1 MELTASKKDG
11 SFVLGTRNMALR
23 ALLIAIALLIG
34 GAVGVVT
41 YHYVG
46 NESNSAPAA
55 QVSVPA
61 EIGTPP
67 VDAAVP
73 SAQPTA
79 APVAEAP
86 PTTPASTPPT
96 AENDAKPVAAKGSPA
111 KPSTKKAKPKSKPA
125 E

>member
-1 MELTASKKDG
+1 MELTPSKKDG
-11 SFVLGTRNMALR
+11 SFVLGTHNMALR
-23 ALLIAIALLIG
+23 ALLIAIALLIA
-34 GAVGVVT
+34 GAVGLAT

-46 NESNSAPAA
+46 SESKPEPAA
-55 QVSVPA
+55 QVSIPL

-86 PTTPASTPPT
+86 PATPPT
-96 AENDAKPVAAKGSPA
+96 AESDAKPVAAKGSPA
-111 KPSTKKAKPKSKPA
+111 KPSAKKAKPKSKPA

>member
-1 MELTASKKDG
+1 VEFTASKKDV
-11 SFVLGTRNMALR
+11 SFVLGTHSMALR
-23 ALLIAIALLIG
+23 ALLIAIALLIA
-34 GAVGVVT
+34 GAVGLAT

-46 NESNSAPAA
+46 SESKPEPAA
-55 QVSVPA
+55 QVSTPA

-67 VDAAVP
+67 VDAAAP
-73 SAQPTA
+73 STQPTA

-86 PTTPASTPPT
+86 PTTPPT

-111 KPSTKKAKPKSKPA
+111 KPSAKKAKPKNKPA